1 MTREI
6 HDKFEQ
12 VCDLRKQVLRDRWK
26 KLGNAVVELTQNHAD
41 ILDSPNIEDS

>member
-12 VCDLRKQVLRDRWK
+12 VCDRCK
-26 KLGNAVVELTQNHAD
+26 KLGNAVVELIQNHAD